1 MLGDVL
7 AGFATAVS
15 PENMLWVLIGVML
28 GMFVGV
34 MPGLGPVATIA
45 LLLPFTFNLDPAGAV
60 MMLAGVYYGTMYGGT
75 ITSVMI
81 RVPGETSTVITMLDG
96 YPMARQ
102 GRAASALGIAAV
114 GSLVGGVVAVI
125 GIALLAPQMAEFAL
139 NLGATGIAALGV
151 LGLVMVSSI
160 GSGSTAKSLAMAFV
174 GVLLA
179 TVGLDYFEG
188 SARLT
193 FGSTQLQDGIDIA
206 VLATGFLGI
215 GELINQL
222 TRRRDGIA
230 APAGEVGKTAL
241 PTKSDVQESAGAIGR
256 GSIIGFI
263 LGMFPGGGGTLSSLA
278 SYGIERRL
286 SKHPEKFGHGA
297 IQGVAGPETANNAA
311 AQSAFVPLLTLGL
324 PTNPVLAVVFGAL
337 LLQGITPGPSLISEH
352 ADIFWSVVA
361 SMLVGNVILVL
372 VNIYL
377 IRVWVRI
384 AMVPPHYL
392 TPMAICVVLVSV
404 YTLSYNFFDVY
415 LCLFFGLLGFLFH
428 KLNLPQAPLVLGFVL
443 GQILEANL
451 RRSLALG
458 DGSLSV
464 FLTDP
469 IAAVTLAIAAVLLA
483 NSAWNGIR
491 SARGKKHRDV
501 AHVLVGQSDSVRLDF
516 SED

>member
-1 MLGDVL
+1 MLQDVF
-7 AGFATAVS
+7 AGFGTAIS
-15 PENMLWVLIGVML
+15 PENLLWVLIGVLL

-45 LLLPFTFNLDPAGAV
+45 LLLPFTFNLEASTAV

-75 ITSVMI
+75 ITSVMV

-102 GRAASALGIAAV
+102 GRAASALGIAAI

-125 GIALLAPQMAEFAL
+125 GIALLAPQMADFAL
-139 NLGATGIAALGV
+139 NLGAPGIAAFGL
-151 LGLVMVSSI
+151 LGLVLVAAVTT
-160 GSGSTAKSLAMAFV
+160 GSTSKSLAMAFI

-179 TVGLDYFEG
+179 VVGLDYFEG
-188 SARLT
+188 SPRLT
-193 FGSTQLQDGIDIA
+193 FGVFQLEDGIDIA

-222 TRRRDGIA
+222 TRKRKETSPIA
-230 APAGEVGKTAL
+230 KVGATAL
-241 PTKSDVQESAGAIGR
+241 PTRADVRESAGAIGR

-286 SKHPEKFGHGA
+286 SKHPERFGHGA

-361 SMLVGNVILVL
+361 SMLVGNIFLVL
-372 VNIYL
+372 VNVYL
-377 IRVWVRI
+377 IRFWIRI
-384 AMVPPHYL
+384 ATVPPYYL
-392 TPMAICVVLVSV
+392 TPVAICVVLISV
-404 YTLSYNFFDVY
+404 YTVSYSFFDVF
-415 LCLFFGLLGFLFH
+415 LTLFFGLIGYCFD

-451 RRSLALG
+451 RRTLAIG
-458 DGSLSV
+458 GGSLSAFV
-464 FLTDP
+464 TDP
-469 IAAVTLAIAAVLLA
+469 IAAVTLGIAALLLL
-483 NSAWNGIR
+483 NSGWTAL
-491 SARGKKHRDV
+491 SALLGRGRRDA
-501 AHVLVGQSDSVRLDF
+501 AHILLGQSDDVQLALDG
-516 SED
+516 D